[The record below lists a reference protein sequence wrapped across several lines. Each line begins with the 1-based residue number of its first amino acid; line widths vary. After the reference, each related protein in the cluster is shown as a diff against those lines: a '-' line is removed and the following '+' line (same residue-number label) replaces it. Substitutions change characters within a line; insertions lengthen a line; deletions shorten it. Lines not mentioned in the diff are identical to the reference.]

1 MNKNADSEIIDEVE
15 HNVGRRKIMY
25 FAGWG
30 IIGLFVVAVL
40 GSTMRF
46 FFPRT
51 IFEPPTD
58 STEEAYK
65 KMQGCPP
72 ERTII

>member
-1 MNKNADSEIIDEVE
+1 
-15 HNVGRRKIMY
+15 MY